1 MPAEKQRLRLLLS
14 RLVLGGANDDAV
26 TGLLAGSAAFVVPA
40 FDGTT
45 AGSTERVVATITG
58 MTACHRM
65 VATPQSIG
73 PCVVLVS
80 VCPGTDNA
88 SAVFGLSSGCV
99 VGAVAGSTITLA
111 YVAFKRP

>member
-1 MPAEKQRLRLLLS
+1 MTPRSPDPSPGTDRGGRSLRGSGEGITHMPAEKQRLRLLLS

-45 AGSTERVVATITG
+45 AGSTERVGATITG

-65 VATPQSIG
+65 VATPQIIG
-73 PCVVLVS
+73 PCLLMAPLS
-80 VCPGTDNA
+80 PG
-88 SAVFGLSSGCV
+88 
-99 VGAVAGSTITLA
+99 
-111 YVAFKRP
+111 